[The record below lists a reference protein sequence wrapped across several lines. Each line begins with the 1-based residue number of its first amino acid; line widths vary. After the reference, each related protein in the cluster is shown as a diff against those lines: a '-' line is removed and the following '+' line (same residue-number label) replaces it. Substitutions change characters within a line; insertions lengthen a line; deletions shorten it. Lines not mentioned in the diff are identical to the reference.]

1 MEIKKITSIKELK
14 SFTNF
19 EWCNF
24 CRNNSGSE
32 SVLEK
37 FSIFFGEN
45 GSGKS
50 TICSIIKDLS
60 QNQNFGVNYPKK
72 AEILVKNDSNIT
84 DCYTYENG
92 SWNKSCLDK
101 NSILFFDVDFIN
113 ENVHTHGSRESANQ
127 RGGHT
132 QHAGQ
137 LIIDL
142 DAKANQ
148 LKKIVKLRLKY
159 KDIFNLKNSHK
170 GLSISD
176 DDKKIYKQLGG
187 IKKSERTISK
197 FEKIIEKL
205 SKKLNSLNILEK
217 QHSSII
223 GIQELEK
230 TTIQTTVSLKSV
242 YDEIAVRELKQ
253 KVDNSVDSLIKD
265 HFEKHKQ
272 FIEFSV
278 KQIPEKY
285 DKENCPLCTQPLSN
299 VKNVIE
305 FYKNA
310 FDKSYESEKN
320 AMIDDINNLINEIK
334 IIKQNADSLIKFT
347 SDLYN
352 KLEELKK
359 NFEIEGLYDFKEK
372 ESVVSGVEKYLSVSI
387 DIDNMILDL
396 ENLKGIEKKQN
407 NIPTLYS
414 TLLEYAEKI
423 NKSVNRVNGII
434 ESKNEL
440 IRQFKNRYSDKSK
453 ISKEAE
459 SVKAKLDK
467 YNNIV
472 LFLRSKKNS
481 YIYNQEICKERE
493 GFLTEKLK
501 VAEKDLE
508 QHLSVKIPANV
519 TSSMIEILEKFNLN
533 FSIEHITNSSNTKDY
548 AFSFRIKDKRGKER
562 SFKNNLSEGER
573 QLISLAFFFAVN
585 KPLDEKEKKVLVF
598 DDPIT
603 SLDSPNLKILSD
615 LIYEVSKDFSQVI
628 ILTHHPLFF
637 KYLSK
642 CANACKFGIVKNNE
656 LFGGSFVF
664 YDPGFDLIAEVQKC
678 NEDIKNQAQA
688 GNLKMEEI
696 SLKYGQLLRLAVEK
710 FIKHELLMWDKEK
723 NFEENIIDNLKT
735 SQNKMLK
742 LNDNDYDVI
751 SKIYK
756 YCNYSNLLHADKENP
771 SALSELMQYIDT
783 FVGILNK
790 TRV

>member
-1 MEIKKITSIKELK
+1 MEIKKITSIKKLK
-14 SFTNF
+14 SFVDF
-19 EWCNF
+19 EWYSF
-24 CRNNSGSE
+24 CRNNGGQE

-60 QNQNFGVNYPKK
+60 QNQSFGVNYPEK
-72 AEILVKNDSNIT
+72 AEVLVKNDSNVSY
-84 DCYTYENG
+84 CYKYENG
-92 SWNKSCLDK
+92 SWDRSCLDK

-113 ENVHTHGSRESANQ
+113 ENVHTHGSRESAIQ
-127 RGGHT
+127 KGGHT

-159 KDIFNLKNSHK
+159 KEFFSLKNSHK
-170 GLSISD
+170 GLLISD
-176 DDKKIYKQLGG
+176 NDKKIYKQLAE
-187 IKKSERTISK
+187 IKKPQRTISK
-197 FEKIIEKL
+197 SEKIIEKL
-205 SKKLNSLNILEK
+205 SKKLNSLSILEK

-223 GIQELEK
+223 GVQELGK
-230 TTIQTTVSLKSV
+230 TTIQTLVSPKSV

-253 KVDNSVDSLIKD
+253 KVDSSVDNLIKD

-272 FIEFSV
+272 FIEFSI

-285 DKENCPLCTQPLSN
+285 DTENCPLCTQPLSK

-305 FYKNA
+305 FYKNT

-320 AMIDDINNLINEIK
+320 AMISDINNLISEIK
-334 IIKQNADSLIKFT
+334 IAKQSADSLIKFT
-347 SDLYN
+347 SNLYN

-372 ESVVSGVEKYLSVSI
+372 ERVVSGIEKYLSMSI

-396 ENLKGIEKKQN
+396 ENLKGIEKKKN
-407 NIPTLYS
+407 NISTLYS
-414 TLLEYAEKI
+414 TLSEYVEKI

-440 IRQFKNRYSDKSK
+440 IKQFKNKYSDKGK
-453 ISKEAE
+453 ISKEVE
-459 SVKAKLDK
+459 SIKAKLDK
-467 YNNIV
+467 YNSVV

-481 YIYNQEICKERE
+481 YIYSQEVCKERE
-493 GFLTEKLK
+493 EFLTEKIK
-501 VAEKDLE
+501 EAEKDLE
-508 QHLSVKIPANV
+508 QHLSVKIPTEV

-548 AFSFRIKDKRGKER
+548 AFSFKIKDKRGKER

-585 KPLDEKEKKVLVF
+585 KNLNEKEKKVLVF

-615 LIYEVSKDFSQVI
+615 LIYEISKDFSQVI
-628 ILTHHPLFF
+628 ILTHHGRYPF
-637 KYLSK
+637 S
-642 CANACKFGIVKNNE
+642 
-656 LFGGSFVF
+656 
-664 YDPGFDLIAEVQKC
+664 
-678 NEDIKNQAQA
+678 
-688 GNLKMEEI
+688 
-696 SLKYGQLLRLAVEK
+696 
-710 FIKHELLMWDKEK
+710 
-723 NFEENIIDNLKT
+723 
-735 SQNKMLK
+735 
-742 LNDNDYDVI
+742 
-751 SKIYK
+751 
-756 YCNYSNLLHADKENP
+756 
-771 SALSELMQYIDT
+771 
-783 FVGILNK
+783 
-790 TRV
+790 